1 MCYNPI
7 HTMNRSQPPIP
18 ARPLLQP
25 LHVPVPPVHPM
36 GAHSDQGRSTQR
48 DAKAWYQPNARKNQT
63 IFKILIPKRAQEMSP
78 YLVQAWHL

>member
-25 LHVPVPPVHPM
+25 LHVPAPPVHPM

-48 DAKAWYQPNARKNQT
+48 HAKAWYQPNARKNQT